1 MALPKI
7 DVPVYQL
14 ELPLSKKVVKFR
26 PFLVKEQKNLLMALE
41 ADDVDTIERNI
52 KQVLVN
58 CTLSEDIDIG
68 QLPIVDVEYYFLNL
82 RARSVGEVVELKY
95 RCNNDIDGKECGN
108 VMETSLNILDLKVDM
123 PENNDEIQ
131 ITDKIVVK
139 MKYPQFE
146 SIKNNS
152 NTEDLGDL
160 ALGMII
166 DSIEYIYDGEQF
178 YNSSEVDRSELLQF
192 VEQLNQTQFNKLEQ
206 FFEKLPTIEK
216 TIQLKCGKCGFE
228 HTITV
233 EGLESFFD

>member
-68 QLPIVDVEYYFLNL
+68 ELPIVDVEYYFLNL

-95 RCNNDIDGKECGN
+95 RCNNEIDGKECGN
-108 VMETSLNILDLKVDM
+108 VMETSLNILDLKVDI

-139 MKYPQFE
+139 LKYPQFE

-152 NTEDLGDL
+152 NTEDLSDL
-160 ALGMII
+160 ALGMIV

-178 YNSSEVDRSELLQF
+178 YNASEVHRSELVQF
-192 VEQLNQTQFNKLEQ
+192 VEQLNQTQFSKLEQ
-206 FFEKLPTIEK
+206 FFDKLPTLEK
-216 TIQLKCGKCGFE
+216 TLQLKCDKCGFE
-228 HTITV
+228 HTIVV

>member
-68 QLPIVDVEYYFLNL
+68 ELPIVDVEYYFLNL

-95 RCNNDIDGKECGN
+95 RCNNEIDGKECGN
-108 VMETSLNILDLKVDM
+108 VMETSLNILDLKVDI

-139 MKYPQFE
+139 LKYPQFE

-152 NTEDLGDL
+152 NTEDLSDL
-160 ALGMII
+160 ALGMIV

-178 YNSSEVDRSELLQF
+178 YSASEVHRSELVQF
-192 VEQLNQTQFNKLEQ
+192 VEQLNQTQFSKLEQ
-206 FFEKLPTIEK
+206 FFDKLPTLEK
-216 TIQLKCGKCGFE
+216 TLQLKCDKCGFE
-228 HTITV
+228 HTIVV

>member
-7 DVPVYQL
+7 DVPIYEL

-41 ADDVDTIERNI
+41 ADDVNTIERNI
-52 KQVLVN
+52 KQVLIN
-58 CTLSEDIDIG
+58 CTISEDIDIG

-108 VMETSLNILDLKVDM
+108 IMETSLNILDLKVDL
-123 PENNDEIQ
+123 PESNDEIQ
-131 ITDKIVVK
+131 ITDSIVVK
-139 MKYPQFE
+139 LKYPQFE

-152 NTEDLGDL
+152 NSEDLNDL

-178 YNSSEVDRSELLQF
+178 YYAGEVDRSELIEF
-192 VEQLNQTQFNKLEQ
+192 VEQLNQSQFNKLEK

-216 TIQLKCGKCGFE
+216 TIQLKCSKCGFE